1 MNIIAAVN
9 TKNTAI
15 VTMKKN
21 MDMSTIIMEDMAAVV
36 VLTLM
41 ITRILM
47 SMSTTITRVVADVA
61 VGTIMI
67 MAENRGGGAFFCM
80 SLGR

>member
-1 MNIIAAVN
+1 MNIIAVVN
-9 TKNTAI
+9 MKNIAI

-21 MDMSTIIMEDMAAVV
+21 MDMSTIILGDVAAVV
-36 VLTLM
+36 VLALT

-47 SMSTTITRVVADVA
+47 SMSTTITRVIADVA
-61 VGTIMI
+61 VGTIMT
-67 MAENRGGGAFFCM
+67 MVEKRGGGAFFCM

>member
-1 MNIIAAVN
+1 M
-9 TKNTAI
+9 KNTAI

-21 MDMSTIIMEDMAAVV
+21 MDMSTIILGDMAAVV
-36 VLTLM
+36 VLTLT

-61 VGTIMI
+61 VGTIMT
-67 MAENRGGGAFFCM
+67 MVEKRGGGAFFCM
-80 SLGR
+80 SWGR